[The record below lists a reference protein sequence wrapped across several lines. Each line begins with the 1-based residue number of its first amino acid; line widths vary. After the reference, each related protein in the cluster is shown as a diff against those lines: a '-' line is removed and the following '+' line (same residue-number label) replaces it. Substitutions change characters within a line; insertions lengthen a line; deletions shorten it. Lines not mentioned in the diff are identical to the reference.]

1 MRQGGW
7 CWGPGTRGGAK
18 RVGWGQCRHS
28 PMRSSSPRPAAG
40 SKPAHH
46 ARKANRS
53 LTMATYQLN
62 VNGQRKEV
70 NVDPSTPL
78 LWVLR
83 EELKMTGTKYGC
95 GISAC
100 GACTVHLG
108 GIATRSCVVPIS
120 LIGDRPIVTIEGI
133 GQDPVGRVVQD
144 AWVEKDVVQCGYCQ
158 SGQIMS
164 AVALLK
170 ASPKPTDTN
179 IEESMGGNLCRCA
192 IYVRIREAI
201 KSAAGQLK

>member
-1 MRQGGW
+1 MEQ
-7 CWGPGTRGGAK
+7 RGH
-18 RVGWGQCRHS
+18 CRHS
-28 PMRSSSPRPAAG
+28 PMPSLSPQLGFG
-40 SKPAHH
+40 SRQ
-46 ARKANRS
+46 ARHVRAQNRRQAM
-53 LTMATYQLN
+53 TTYQLN
-62 VNGQRKEV
+62 VNGQRKQV

-83 EELKMTGTKYGC
+83 EDLKMTGTKYGC

-100 GACTVHLG
+100 GACTVHVA
-108 GIATRSCVVPIS
+108 GIATRSCVVPVS
-120 LIGDRPIVTIEGI
+120 LVGDRPIVTIEGV
-133 GQDPVGRVVQD
+133 GQDPVGRAVQD

-170 ASPKPTDTN
+170 ATAKPTDTN

-192 IYVRIREAI
+192 TYVRIREAI
-201 KSAAGQLK
+201 KSASQQMK

>member
-1 MRQGGW
+1 
-7 CWGPGTRGGAK
+7 
-18 RVGWGQCRHS
+18 
-28 PMRSSSPRPAAG
+28 
-40 SKPAHH
+40 
-46 ARKANRS
+46 
-53 LTMATYQLN
+53 MATYQLN
-62 VNGQRKEV
+62 VNGQSKEV

-108 GIATRSCVVPIS
+108 GIATRSCVVPVS
-120 LIGDRPIVTIEGI
+120 MIGDRKITTIEGVA
-133 GQDPVGRVVQD
+133 QDPVGRVVQN

-170 ASPKPTDTN
+170 AIPKPTEAN

-192 IYVRIREAI
+192 TYVRIREAI
-201 KSAAGQLK
+201 KRAAEQI